1 MTSPTAAYPS
11 GERGPS
17 QQEDD
22 VAETVDPSDYGRW
35 KMHKFK
41 AMARELLLPT
51 AQEKEAKQSQEQDP
65 YADYQ
70 QPRMMGNEEGA
81 NGTISQ

>member
-1 MTSPTAAYPS
+1 
-11 GERGPS
+11 
-17 QQEDD
+17 
-22 VAETVDPSDYGRW
+22 
-35 KMHKFK
+35 MHKFK